1 MGFFSARRAE
11 DQQTIIQDDP
21 SVLRVIRSRFYGKAK
36 GKEREL
42 EPTPSHSPYTSSS
55 LAASTT
61 SFAAKTADK
70 RSIAGSIRG
79 ARKSTS
85 TTRNWPGSS
94 APAPSNR
101 NGNASDM
108 TSRTSTDLITVTL
121 AQRLNELATANS
133 EGLLSDDEYRLLR
146 QNLFERFASSSAVP
160 TESPLVPMTRPA
172 QVATDSRNTVPKRR
186 SASNF
191 HVQPTS
197 VRSPSVTSKKS
208 FSSTVSGLIRR
219 ATSRRVVSMPA
230 EPHADTMSIYSM
242 MSSPPERV
250 TLPRKLSKQSS
261 DMSLRTSTST
271 TRASQPSNRRTPFC
285 RSPSSFHGSSRGA
298 DTTYTHIQM
307 NDIPDDDQVESVQDI
322 RHQIELVEAE
332 GRRLLDAFNGLELST
347 LTKRQRKPPVIPPI
361 PSLGSL
367 NDGNWPSGTLRPTK
381 DTDALSFKSSGSAR
395 TARSLKR
402 SPSIGTKMRNV
413 TSASSLS
420 TQQSVIRKGS
430 MSSVSS
436 RGRTGPSLPTAL
448 PTLVGHLGLA
458 SSSSVNLARSTG
470 HLPLETVE
478 ETEGRS
484 HKHAATRSGSSRRD
498 SRWAESSTGSATSP
512 ITPLTARSDVGSTGS
527 GKQSGAGH
535 IDDEELMNIETELTD
550 IRRRRAE
557 VTARYERAELREKI
571 LRK

>member
-1 MGFFSARRAE
+1 M
-11 DQQTIIQDDP
+11 
-21 SVLRVIRSRFYGKAK
+21 
-36 GKEREL
+36 
-42 EPTPSHSPYTSSS
+42 
-55 LAASTT
+55 
-61 SFAAKTADK
+61 
-70 RSIAGSIRG
+70 
-79 ARKSTS
+79 
-85 TTRNWPGSS
+85 
-94 APAPSNR
+94 
-101 NGNASDM
+101 
-108 TSRTSTDLITVTL
+108 
-121 AQRLNELATANS
+121 
-133 EGLLSDDEYRLLR
+133 
-146 QNLFERFASSSAVP
+146 P
-160 TESPLVPMTRPA
+160 TEVPLVPMTRSA
-172 QVATDSRNTVPKRR
+172 QVAADSRSEYFVHLARNFCPHSTTRLKDTVSTRR

-208 FSSTVSGLIRR
+208 FTSSVTGLIRR

-230 EPHADTMSIYSM
+230 ESHADTMSIYSM
-242 MSSPPERV
+242 VSSPPERV

-261 DMSLRTSTST
+261 DISLRTDTSTS
-271 TRASQPSNRRTPFC
+271 RASQPSSRKTVIGNHTFSATDPGTPASPSRTRT
-285 RSPSSFHGSSRGA
+285 RSGSRAAAPPSSFHGSSRGT

-381 DTDALSFKSSGSAR
+381 DADALSFKSSGSAR
-395 TARSLKR
+395 TARSVKR

-420 TQQSVIRKGS
+420 TQQPSVIRKGS

-436 RGRTGPSLPTAL
+436 RGRAGPSLPTAL

-484 HKHAATRSGSSRRD
+484 HKHTASRSGSSRRD

-535 IDDEELMNIETELTD
+535 IDDQELMSIETELAD

-557 VTARYERAELREKI
+557 VTARYESRLEYLRARLKGAELREKI